1 VKSGLLG
8 LSKYISS
15 YWAKKNVRSNCLL
28 PGGIR
33 TDQDE
38 VFVSKLESLIP
49 LQRMAV
55 KNEYQGALIF
65 LLSDA
70 SKYMTGTNLIVDGGR
85 SAW

>member
-1 VKSGLLG
+1 
-8 LSKYISS
+8 
-15 YWAKKNVRSNCLL
+15 LL